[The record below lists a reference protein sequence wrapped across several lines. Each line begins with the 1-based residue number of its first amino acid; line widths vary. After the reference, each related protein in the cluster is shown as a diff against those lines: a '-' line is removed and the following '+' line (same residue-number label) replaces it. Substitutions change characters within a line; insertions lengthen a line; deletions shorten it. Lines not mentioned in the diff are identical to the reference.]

1 MASQPVP
8 PFICVV
14 HVYRADVRPSTWHLF
29 FLSSLASSHCRP
41 YEAQNSPQ
49 VFGTMSSKSITAEQS
64 ENAVQILPFLTSSQ
78 PSGSHGV
85 VLDVGA
91 ADGAGV
97 GLGVGEGIGD
107 GVGSGGVGDGVGA
120 GVGAEVGA
128 VIGAGVGDGVGSDV
142 TGAAFGIGIGLGVG
156 AGVGGG
162 VGLGG
167 SEQ

>member
-64 ENAVQILPFLTSSQ
+64 ENAVQILPFLTSGQ
-78 PSGSHGV
+78 RPGLHGV
-85 VLDVGA
+85 VLDVGVTVGVR
-91 ADGAGV
+91 DGAGV
-97 GLGVGEGIGD
+97 GCPYWGEAVGCDAMGD
-107 GVGSGGVGDGVGA
+107 TVGD
-120 GVGAEVGA
+120 A
-128 VIGAGVGDGVGSDV
+128 VPKPTPSPSPSLTA
-142 TGAAFGIGIGLGVG
+142 T
-156 AGVGGG
+156 
-162 VGLGG
+162 G
-167 SEQ
+167 SE

>member
-85 VLDVGA
+85 VLDVGVR
-91 ADGAGV
+91 DGAGV
-97 GLGVGEGIGD
+97 GCSLP
-107 GVGSGGVGDGVGA
+107 
-120 GVGAEVGA
+120 A
-128 VIGAGVGDGVGSDV
+128 VHVLLSQRRQLPAV
-142 TGAAFGIGIGLGVG
+142 AASAVCPP
-156 AGVGGG
+156 VDQW
-162 VGLGG
+162 V
-167 SEQ
+167 